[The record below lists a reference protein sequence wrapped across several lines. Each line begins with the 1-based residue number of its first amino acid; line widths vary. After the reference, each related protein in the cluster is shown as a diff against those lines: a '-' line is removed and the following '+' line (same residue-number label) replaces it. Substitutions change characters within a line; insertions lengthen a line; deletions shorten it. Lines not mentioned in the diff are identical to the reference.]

1 MKLSEKIYLCRKKCG
16 ASQEELASRLG
27 VSRQAVSK
35 WETGDAEP
43 ELSKLRALAE
53 TFGVSTDWLL
63 SESGEVPEEV
73 ALSPLTEQEEL
84 GRGVK
89 VLLWCKA
96 AKMLPLAGLV
106 LLFCGAAISETR
118 FLPSFQIQ
126 VYVSQLCNFFD
137 PAALFFL
144 LVALALTLGCAGAG
158 KAFRQALQPL
168 FCPRKAWETEPGN
181 CVRAVKTAMGAAALI
196 GGSWV
201 MLSMIHLLT
210 SMDLSAGYS
219 RLGADLASILCMSV
233 YVLLLELML
242 LPLLHYWNAKQA

>member
-1 MKLSEKIYLCRKKCG
+1 MRLSEKIYLCRKQCG

-53 TFGVSTDWLL
+53 AFHVSTDWLL
-63 SESGEVPEEV
+63 SGSGEVPEEV
-73 ALSPLTEQEEL
+73 ALAALTEQEEL
-84 GRGVK
+84 GRGAK
-89 VLLWCKA
+89 VLRWCRA
-96 AKMLPLAGLV
+96 AKILPLAGLV
-106 LLFCGAAISETR
+106 LLFCGAAVSETR

-126 VYVSQLCNFFD
+126 VAASELRNFLD

-144 LVALALTLGCAGAG
+144 LAALALTLGCAGAG
-158 KAFRQALQPL
+158 KAFRQALRPL
-168 FCPRKAWETEPGN
+168 FRPKRAGETEPGN

-201 MLSMIHLLT
+201 LLSLVDLLT
-210 SMDLSAGYS
+210 SMDLSGGYS

-242 LPLLHYWNAKQA
+242 LPLLHHWQAKQG